1 MKKLEDFKQMDAK
14 RAAWIANRQKDID
27 ALHDDLAVLNE
38 QLEAAIQA
46 DDEAAVMKTSDK
58 ISQLQ
63 ARIEAQEKI
72 VSARIDAEKD
82 YTRDEVAAAA
92 NNETEAANKRIKAAV
107 DAYREHKEQLRKD
120 RMYIKQLVNE
130 AQERVHEYLELIG
143 EGYTARR
150 EYKTT
155 ATGFVGVMFPDEAS
169 DYGTNCLFFKT

>member
-14 RAAWIANRQKDID
+14 RAAWISSRQKDID
-27 ALHDDLAVLNE
+27 SLHDDLADLND

-46 DDEAAVMKTSDK
+46 DDEAAVMKISDK

-92 NNETEAANKRIKAAV
+92 NSETRASNKQIEAAVRT
-107 DAYREHKEQLRKD
+107 YREHKEQLLND
-120 RMYIKQLVNE
+120 RLYIKKLIAE
-130 AQERVHEYLELIG
+130 AQDRLHDYLDLID
-143 EGYTARR
+143 EGYNGRGEARISSS
-150 EYKTT
+150 
-155 ATGFVGVMFPDEAS
+155 GFDNVIFPDEAS
-169 DYGTNCLFFKT
+169 DYGPNCLFFKT